1 MRLEPLIRPFF
12 FAWARLTRGKT
23 LGVRAVVLDDEG
35 RVLMVRHTY
44 VAGWWLPGGGVDA
57 GETCEAAVRRE
68 LVEEAGVRATAAPR
82 LLSIHS
88 NDRRFRGDHVLL
100 YRLDPGGWEPCPS
113 TALQEIAE
121 VGWFDPG
128 ALPEGAT
135 PGSRARIA
143 EALDDAPAD
152 AEW

>member
-1 MRLEPLIRPFF
+1 MRLEPLIRPLF

-23 LGVRAVVLDDEG
+23 LGVRAVVLDHVG

-44 VAGWWLPGGGVDA
+44 VGGWWLPGGGVDA
-57 GETCEAAVRRE
+57 GETCEAAIRRE
-68 LVEEAGVRATAAPR
+68 LVEEAGVRLTAPPT

-100 YRLDPGGWEPCPS
+100 YRVEGDGWAPCPS
-113 TALQEIAE
+113 TAVQEIAE
-121 VGWFDPG
+121 VGWFDPA
-128 ALPEGAT
+128 ALPGGAT
-135 PGSRARIA
+135 SGSRARIA
-143 EALDDAPAD
+143 EALHGAPAD